1 MTKNINNYANQTN
14 YDEVKPQIGVQV
26 WTINLSDTTVV
37 VVVDDVVLV
46 AVNVLVVAVFVVY
59 DTRIFR

>member
-1 MTKNINNYANQTN
+1 MTKNINNNANQTN